1 MPISAGGGEHF
12 ISKSAC
18 GESFSQ
24 NARTACVIG
33 RSDPSGLT
41 KPHAGDSVPRICM
54 FGEKVTP
61 NQHKIAAEYALF
73 DNLYCNSEVSVD
85 GHAWCDAAIANDY
98 NQRKWITHYSTHGD
112 LPGNGETNSTQNGS
126 IWTACRRNNV
136 SFKCYGEGSWDVPS
150 ANRGTWT
157 KEGQ

>member
-126 IWTACRRNNV
+126 SFCGVWRR
-136 SFKCYGEGSWDVPS
+136 
-150 ANRGTWT
+150 RGTSTMHWRFAT
-157 KEGQ
+157 DSTRSISRSSRR